1 MEEELQVKKPEI
13 YTFFWPKDSLRRHFL
28 EANCDQVLTI
38 LFLRKDDDNVTN
50 VAVI

>member
-28 EANCDQVLTI
+28 EAN
-38 LFLRKDDDNVTN
+38 DDDNVTN